1 MKHQSGFTLIEL
13 IMVIV
18 ILGIL
23 AATAMPKFVNFKNDA
38 DFAALK
44 GVAGAISSGSAIN
57 YATRE
62 YNIASGTPFLNCS
75 QASAVLQDGQF
86 PAGITIGAGALTV
99 SAIAACTLTSDA
111 GNTYVASATGS
122 N

>member
-1 MKHQSGFTLIEL
+1 MKRQSGFTLIEL
-13 IMVIV
+13 IMVII

-38 DFAALK
+38 DIAALK

-62 YNIASGTPFLNCS
+62 YNIASGVPFMDCS
-75 QASAVLQDGQF
+75 QVSAVLQEGQL
-86 PAGITIGAGALTV
+86 PAGMTVGAAATVISGIGT
-99 SAIAACTLTSDA
+99 CTLTSAA
-111 GNTYVASATGS
+111 GNTYTASAIGS